1 MSKLNET
8 LNGANK
14 VVSSVAGISLGLAVI
29 AISAAVIKEN
39 VVSLFPKRKRGI
51 KIHAVC
57 IKDLDEDK
65 KECEVPEVKENLQE
79 PAPEKVPEKPQ
90 GDEAEG
96 SFKKTSKKSK

>member
-1 MSKLNET
+1 MLKLNET

-57 IKDLDEDK
+57 IKDLGEDK
-65 KECEVPEVKENLQE
+65 KECEIPEVKENPQE
-79 PAPEKVPEKPQ
+79 PAPEKPQ
-90 GDEAEG
+90 GDEAED